1 MPPLKQPW
9 KKRRAQEAERR
20 ATKELEKEMKET
32 RDKEKEVHV
41 YTPPHIMNII
51 VVLVHSL
58 CRR

>member
-20 ATKELEKEMKET
+20 AMKELEKEMKET

-41 YTPPHIMNII
+41 YTPPSTHPI
-51 VVLVHSL
+51 S
-58 CRR
+58 